1 MRGVFATG
9 QSQPSPSNKSLKT
22 FKVGHSIK
30 LQTANDLLY
39 AKHTKELL
47 EQVKPLS
54 QLPDDY
60 FVLCYKVLVKKF
72 AAFVNVLPSSLDRG
86 LGSLYCGSLYGAYYT
101 LKLFIQEKPESD
113 CLWRWAV
120 FSAALLKQVN
130 TPSKLYQVI
139 VTDSEGHFKERWNP
153 FGGSLEDIGAKF
165 CKLYPFNH
173 LFVHNHA
180 ILMGFCIGQVV
191 PTEAMKWLQS
201 NSDLLSQWL
210 DCLQSEHD
218 VAGVLGQALAP
229 LKNEELTLPY
239 EEKISV
245 DLIETPETAPGEILD
260 QWIREGIA
268 NGSIKI
274 NTPDSPLQIVR
285 DSLTDALF
293 VEKGVIRQF
302 AQKIANSPVSMAA
315 AVAQFYALFGP
326 KEQRAM
332 AFAMPGTTRPAGLGL
347 SSQTAKSV
355 QTGQVFDAGA
365 YFGKDQIPAKSGY
378 VAHATHSAKSAAKSA
393 TDSPAL
399 RDLAAIVT
407 PAQTPPQSPIQAA
420 SKFGR

>member
-1 MRGVFATG
+1 MMRGVFST
-9 QSQPSPSNKSLKT
+9 SQPQPSKKSFKT

-39 AKHTKELL
+39 ARITKDLFELV
-47 EQVKPLS
+47 QPLS
-54 QLPDDY
+54 QLPDEY
-60 FVLCYKVLVKKF
+60 FALCYKKLVKKF
-72 AAFVNVLPSSLDRG
+72 AAFVNVLPRSLDRG
-86 LGSLYCGSLYGAYYT
+86 LGSLYCGALYGAYYT

-113 CLWRWAV
+113 CLWRFAV
-120 FSAALLKQVN
+120 FSAALLNEAN

-153 FGGSLEDIGAKF
+153 FGGTLEEIGAQF
-165 CKLYPFNH
+165 CKLYPFNN

-180 ILMGFCIGQVV
+180 ILTGLCISQIV

-201 NSDLLSQWL
+201 NGDLFSQWL

-268 NGSIKI
+268 NGSLKI
-274 NTPDSPLQIVR
+274 NTPDSPLQIIR

-293 VEKGVIRQF
+293 VEKGVIRNF
-302 AQKIANSPVSMAA
+302 TQKIANSSVSMAA

-347 SSQTAKSV
+347 SSQSAKTV
-355 QTGQVFDAGA
+355 QTGHVFDAGS
-365 YFGKDQIPAKSGY
+365 YFGKDHIPAKSGY
-378 VAHATHSAKSAAKSA
+378 VSEVKTEKTS
-393 TDSPAL
+393 TAL
-399 RDLAAIVT
+399 NDLNQIVK
-407 PAQTPPQSPIQAA
+407 PSSSKGPLDQAS
-420 SKFGR
+420 SKFR